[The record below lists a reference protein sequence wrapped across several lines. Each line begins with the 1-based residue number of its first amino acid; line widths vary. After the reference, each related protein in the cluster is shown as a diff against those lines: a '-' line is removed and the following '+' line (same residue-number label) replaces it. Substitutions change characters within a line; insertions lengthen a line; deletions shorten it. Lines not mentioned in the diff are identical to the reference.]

1 MDKKGK
7 LLSKRFTTPE
17 DRENKINIQ
26 ALISSA
32 VLKQKELKKLENEA
46 ENNKYLKGFFS
57 GKYND
62 SNLYYYIKGLQ
73 ALKVLIN
80 GGLSAYEIYISNK
93 ENQNKHEVSAQVIT
107 KLAREIANA
116 SVDGLITELNSRYEN
131 RRSVYR
137 FEQACKIVEEGRDI
151 VTKEVQRDDI
161 KVQKNMSAREIFED
175 IEDLVETID
184 RKGNDAL
191 NFYMSLG
198 TDVISFIGAMTE
210 FAKNDKR
217 KLLLIGGLNAIQNGA
232 EIVDRIIDNSKR
244 TKLHVE
250 DNELRAKERREKEKF
265 LSITP
270 TNREDLEKTKQ
281 DVIKA
286 IQEEKEW
293 QTKYN
298 KYGNGQ
304 RIKSEAVSL
313 AMFGVIVGSELSKCK
328 KDLNPST
335 ISKIM
340 LKIMSDRSI
349 LKLGTMSIN
358 NGTRLYWWY
367 ERYRNDLER
376 ALNIARQIQ
385 EKNDE
390 LLTPT
395 GEITSVEFKDFR
407 GEFYKSQVGEEEI
420 PECVINIPSM
430 KLETGKVVL
439 LTGNSGSGK
448 STILKFLRDGDIG
461 NKGQIIVNG
470 TDRVDKLGRDI
481 VSMCEAKMN
490 LCSYNALQDITGKV
504 RMKDLSKEEQAK
516 LKDILFDLGLSQDK
530 TEKDEF
536 ISKCEYKTYEQ
547 FSTGQ
552 QKRLELAKALFSI
565 NDNSQ
570 VVLLDETVSNIQREL
585 GEGAFKLI
593 NKYTKKGKPKIVVMV
608 SHNIEM
614 ASIYADKRY
623 HIDENHTLVEMPVR
637 KTELELE

>member
-46 ENNKYLKGFFS
+46 KNNKYVKGFFA
-57 GKYND
+57 GEYND
-62 SNLYYYIKGLQ
+62 SNLRYYIKGVQ
-73 ALKVLIN
+73 ALKVIVN
-80 GGLSAYEIYISNK
+80 GGLGAYEAYLSSGSNPSK
-93 ENQNKHEVSAQVIT
+93 KQLTAQVIT
-107 KLAREIANA
+107 SVTKQISNSALESLIA
-116 SVDGLITELNSRYEN
+116 DLNSRYEKSRN
-131 RRSVYR
+131 VYM
-137 FEQACKIVEEGRDI
+137 FEQMCKFMEDGRDI
-151 VTKEVQRDDI
+151 VSEEVQRDDI
-161 KVQKNMSAREIFED
+161 KTQRNMSTRDIFYKLQ
-175 IEDLVETID
+175 DLVDSMGRDEKQTID
-184 RKGNDAL
+184 
-191 NFYMSLG
+191 FYVSLG
-198 TDVISFIGAMTE
+198 TDAICFIGAMTQLARE
-210 FAKNDKR
+210 DK
-217 KLLLIGGLNAIQNGA
+217 KGLVVMSGLNAISNMGYMISSLKGKKKW
-232 EIVDRIIDNSKR
+232 EKIFEEGD
-244 TKLHVE
+244 KLLDEV
-250 DNELRAKERREKEKF
+250 RKEERNF

-270 TNREDLEKTKQ
+270 TNKEDLKRAKNN
-281 DVIKA
+281 A
-286 IQEEKEW
+286 IQAKLKRSEW
-293 QTKYN
+293 ETKVDKLRN
-298 KYGNGQ
+298 KDNL
-304 RIKSEAVSL
+304 KSEIVFL
-313 AMFGVIVGSELSKCK
+313 AMMGVITASELSKCEGK
-328 KDLNPST
+328 VNPST
-335 ISKIM
+335 MSKIM
-340 LKIMSDRSI
+340 LKIMNNRKI
-349 LKLGTMSIN
+349 LNLGIKSIN
-358 NGTRLYWWY
+358 KYNNRQK
-367 ERYRNDLER
+367 EKDRYKNDLETVLHMAEQIEEKSD
-376 ALNIARQIQ
+376 ALS
-385 EKNDE
+385 
-390 LLTPT
+390 TPT

-504 RMKDLSKEEQAK
+504 RMKDLTKEERAK

>member
-46 ENNKYLKGFFS
+46 KNNKYLKGFFS

-73 ALKVLIN
+73 AMKVLIN

-107 KLAREIANA
+107 KLAKVISNA
-116 SVDGLITELNSRYEN
+116 SVDGLIAELNNRYKESRD
-131 RRSVYR
+131 VYR
-137 FEQACKIVEEGRDI
+137 FEQACKIVEDGRDI
-151 VTKEVQRDDI
+151 VTEEVQRDDI
-161 KVQKNMSAREIFED
+161 KVQRTMSAREIFGD
-175 IEDLVETID
+175 IEKLVNTID
-184 RKGNDAL
+184 KRDEDVLKFYTSLGIDAL
-191 NFYMSLG
+191 
-198 TDVISFIGAMTE
+198 SFIGAMTE
-210 FAKNDKR
+210 FARNDKR
-217 KLLLIGGLNAIQNGA
+217 NMLVMGGLNAIHNGE
-232 EIVDRIIDNSKR
+232 EIADRIINNKKM
-244 TKLHVE
+244 TEFFAEEAKLS
-250 DNELRAKERREKEKF
+250 DRARKEEEKF

-270 TNREDLEKTKQ
+270 TNREDLEKAKHNAIK
-281 DVIKA
+281 VIKE
-286 IQEEKEW
+286 QKEW
-293 QTKYN
+293 KTRLDKYRN
-298 KYGNGQ
+298 RQ
-304 RIKSEAVSL
+304 RLKSEIISL
-313 AMFGVIVGSELSKCK
+313 AMLGVIVGSELSKCK
-328 KDLNPST
+328 GNLNPNT
-335 ISKIM
+335 ISKVM
-340 LKIMSDRSI
+340 LKIMRDRKILEFGSMPIRQSDF
-349 LKLGTMSIN
+349 
-358 NGTRLYWWY
+358 LYGWN
-367 ERYRNDLER
+367 ERYKNDLER

-385 EKNDE
+385 EKSDE
-390 LLTPT
+390 LSTPKVDL
-395 GEITSVEFKDFR
+395 TSVEFKDFK

-504 RMKDLSKEEQAK
+504 RMKDLTKEERAK

-570 VVLLDETVSNIQREL
+570 VVLLDETVSNIQKEL